1 MIVLHNIRLLSGAIA
16 TIKQEGSMPLNEKV
30 IGKKYTSDPVKI
42 SQHESIYYALAYN
55 EDNDAYF
62 DNRRPG
68 GIIAP
73 PMYAVF
79 YGAGPTA
86 QIIFDAEIGMNM
98 MFVVHYSQY
107 FEWLKPVKPGDEVI
121 SEGTITH
128 ITVKEK
134 GSILGWETVTKN
146 QHGDV
151 VVKAKWEFFDRS
163 AGGGKPD
170 EKTEAE
176 YSPKAFVFEDTMKV
190 KNGQTY
196 IYAEP
201 SGDHN
206 PIHVDDEF
214 AKKVGLPG
222 IILQGLCTMAF
233 SHKMAVDHL
242 TSDRDPLRVKE
253 LYVRFAR
260 PVIPGQTLTFKGFEI
275 EKLAEKTKYG
285 IVALNNDGKEVLR
298 NAWCTV
304 A

>member
-1 MIVLHNIRLLSGAIA
+1 
-16 TIKQEGSMPLNEKV
+16 MPLNEKV
-30 IGKKYTSDPVKI
+30 IGKKYKSDPVKI

-86 QIIFDAEIGMNM
+86 QIMFDAEIGINM

-107 FEWLKPVKPGDEVI
+107 FEWIKPVKPDDEVT

-146 QHGDV
+146 QHGEV
-151 VVKAKWEFFDRS
+151 VLKAKWEFFDRS
-163 AGGGKPD
+163 AGSGKPD
-170 EKTEAE
+170 EKPETETNP
-176 YSPKAFVFEDTMKV
+176 SQFVFEETMKV

-242 TSDRDPLRVKE
+242 TPDRDPLKVRE

-260 PVIPGQTLTFKGFEI
+260 PVLPGQTLRFKGYTI
-275 EKLAEKTKYG
+275 EKLADRTRYG
-285 IVALNNDGKEVLR
+285 IVALNNDGKDVLR
-298 NAWCTV
+298 NAWCSV
-304 A
+304 AK

>member
-1 MIVLHNIRLLSGAIA
+1 
-16 TIKQEGSMPLNEKV
+16 MPLNEKV
-30 IGKKYTSDPVKI
+30 VGKKYKSDSIKI

-62 DNRRPG
+62 DNRRQG

-79 YGAGPTA
+79 YAAGPTA
-86 QIIFDAEIGMNM
+86 QLMFDAEIGINM

-107 FEWLKPVKPGDEVI
+107 FEWIKAVKPGDEVT

-146 QHGDV
+146 QHDDIV
-151 VVKAKWEFFDRS
+151 VRAQWEFFDRS
-163 AGGGKPD
+163 AGSGKPD
-170 EKTEAE
+170 GKTGEEAIP
-176 YSPKAFVFEDTMKV
+176 SQFIFDDTMKV
-190 KNGQTY
+190 RNGQTY

-206 PIHVDDEF
+206 PIHVDDDF

-233 SHKMAVDHL
+233 AHKMAVDHL
-242 TSDRDPLRVKE
+242 TPDRDPLKVKE

-260 PVIPGQTLTFKGFEI
+260 PVLPGQMLAFKGYAI
-275 EKLAEKTKYG
+275 EKLKEKTKYG
-285 IVALNNDGKEVLR
+285 IVALNDNGKDVLR

>member
-1 MIVLHNIRLLSGAIA
+1 
-16 TIKQEGSMPLNEKV
+16 MPLNEKV
-30 IGKKYTSDPVKI
+30 IGKRYISNPVKI
-42 SQHESIYYALAYN
+42 SHHESMYYALAYN

-62 DNRRPG
+62 DNGRTG

-86 QIIFDAEIGMNM
+86 QIIFDAEVGLNM

-107 FEWLKPVKPGDEVI
+107 FEWIKPVKPNDEVV
-121 SEGTITH
+121 SECRITH
-128 ITVKEK
+128 IAVKEK

-146 QHGDV
+146 QHGDAV
-151 VVKAKWEFFDRS
+151 VRAIWEFFDRS
-163 AGGGKPD
+163 AGSGIPD
-170 EKTEAE
+170 VKDDFENPPRN
-176 YSPKAFVFEDTMKV
+176 YVFENTMKV
-190 KNGQTY
+190 KKGQTY

-206 PIHVDDEF
+206 PIHVDEEF

-233 SHKMAVDHL
+233 AHKMAVDHL
-242 TSDRDPLRVKE
+242 TPDRDPLRVQE

-260 PVIPGQTLTFKGFEI
+260 PVVPGQSLSFKGYTSERL
-275 EKLAEKTKYG
+275 EEKTKYG
-285 IVALNNDGKEVLR
+285 IAALNEGGKEVLR
-298 NAWCTV
+298 NAWCMV

>member
-1 MIVLHNIRLLSGAIA
+1 
-16 TIKQEGSMPLNEKV
+16 MPLNEKV
-30 IGKKYTSDPVKI
+30 IGKTYKSDPVKI

-62 DNRRPG
+62 DNRRTG

-79 YGAGPTA
+79 YAAGPTA

-107 FEWLKPVKPGDEVI
+107 FEWLKAVKPNDEVT

-128 ITVKEK
+128 ITVREK
-134 GSILGWETVTKN
+134 GSILGWETVTRN
-146 QHGDV
+146 QHGEV

-163 AGGGKPD
+163 ASSGKPD
-170 EKTEAE
+170 EKEEQSIPAQ
-176 YSPKAFVFEDTMKV
+176 FVFEDIMKV

-233 SHKMAVDHL
+233 THKMAVDHL
-242 TSDRDPLRVKE
+242 TADRDPLKVKE

-260 PVIPGQTLTFKGFEI
+260 PVLPGQTLTFKGYTI
-275 EKLAEKTKYG
+275 EKLEQKIKYG
-285 IVALNNDGKEVLR
+285 ILALNNDGKDVLR
-298 NAWCTV
+298 NAWCSV
-304 A
+304 AV

>member
-1 MIVLHNIRLLSGAIA
+1 
-16 TIKQEGSMPLNEKV
+16 MPINQSV
-30 IGKKYTSDPVKI
+30 MGKKYSSDPVKI

-98 MFVVHYSQY
+98 MYVVHYSQY
-107 FEWLKPVKPGDEVI
+107 FEWIKPVKPNDEVT

-128 ITVKEK
+128 IKVKEK

-146 QHGDV
+146 QHGEV

-163 AGGGKPD
+163 AGSGKPD
-170 EKTEAE
+170 AKDEGEAVP
-176 YSPKAFVFEDTMKV
+176 SKFVFEDAMKV

-214 AKKVGLPG
+214 AKKVGLTG

-233 SHKMAVDHL
+233 AHKMAVDHF
-242 TSDRDPLRVKE
+242 TVDRDPLKVKE

-260 PVIPGQTLTFKGFEI
+260 PVIPGQTLTFKGYEI
-275 EKLAEKTKYG
+275 EKLADKTKYG
-285 IVALNNDGKEVLR
+285 IIALNDSGKDVLR
-298 NAWCTV
+298 HAWCSV
-304 A
+304 AV